1 MPIIQPIKVL
11 SAVRMPHFYL
21 AQRGRAG
28 LIPVVI
34 CSLTPLFPLW
44 GHGVKGLSGRG
55 LWEKVACLEPK
66 RVQNIRRVTAGVALE
81 KDATILPLSYGK

>member
-1 MPIIQPIKVL
+1 MQPIKVL
-11 SAVRMPHFYL
+11 SAVRVAHFYL

-44 GHGVKGLSGRG
+44 GHGLEGLSWCG
-55 LWEKVACLEPK
+55 LCEKIACLEPK
-66 RVQNIRRVTAGVALE
+66 RIQNIRRIATGVALE